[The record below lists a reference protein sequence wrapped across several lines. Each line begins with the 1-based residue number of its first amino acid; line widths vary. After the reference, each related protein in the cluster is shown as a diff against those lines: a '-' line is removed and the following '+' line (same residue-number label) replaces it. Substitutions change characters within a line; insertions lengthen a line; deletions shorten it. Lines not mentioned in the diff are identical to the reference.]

1 METKKR
7 NGYRLRSKLCFDK
20 YLRLALKVGWVGTE
34 ITNSYLHFM
43 MEWGSENKKLE
54 WVKNKSQASFI
65 YVLTFSIESEEKIY

>member
-1 METKKR
+1 
-7 NGYRLRSKLCFDK
+7 
-20 YLRLALKVGWVGTE
+20 
-34 ITNSYLHFM
+34 M